1 MEKADIGLIGLGVMG
16 QNLALNLAN
25 KGWKVV
31 VWNRTVPGKEENVVE
46 HFIANRAKGK
56 GIIGSNELTDFVEA
70 LKTPRVILLMVQA
83 GPAVD
88 ELTGK
93 LFPLM
98 EKGDILIDGGNS
110 YYEDTER
117 RVKELYDKGMYFVGC
132 GISGG
137 EEGALHGASIMPG
150 GAQEAWSVIQPML
163 KSIAAKAEDG
173 TPCCEWV
180 GPGGAGHYVKMVHNG
195 IEYGDMQLIAES
207 YFMLRKYGQLE
218 NDEIADIFAGWN
230 KGELNSYLIGITA
243 DICRVRDTD
252 GGYLLDRILDIA
264 GQKGTGKWTAEAAL
278 EESDPL
284 TLITEAVHARFL
296 SAMADERSK
305 ASALY
310 RSENNDIHEHAGLPD
325 LLRHAL
331 YASKLISYAQGFSLL
346 KKASE
351 HYQWNLDYG
360 MLAKIWRKG
369 CIIRS
374 VFLEQITRAYH
385 ALPGLENLLFDD
397 FFRNRI
403 LEALPAWRK
412 ITADCLLSG
421 IPIPCMAAALTY
433 FDGLRTER
441 SSANLIQA
449 QRDYFGAHTYERT
462 DMERGQFFH
471 TDWNETGGNV
481 SGTYNA

>member
-150 GAQEAWSVIQPML
+150 GAQEAWPVIQPML

-195 IEYGDMQLIAES
+195 IEYADMQLIAEA
-207 YFMLRKYGQLE
+207 YLLLKYAGGFSNEEL
-218 NDEIADIFAGWN
+218 ADMFARWN
-230 KGELNSYLIGITA
+230 QGKLKSYLIGITA
-243 DICRVRDTD
+243 DIFREKDDFQD
-252 GGYLLDRILDIA
+252 GQLIDYILDSA
-264 GQKGTGKWTAEAAL
+264 GQKGTGRWTSL
-278 EESDPL
+278 ESL
-284 TLITEAVHARFL
+284 KQGVNVSLITAACNARI
-296 SAMADERSK
+296 M
-305 ASALY
+305 
-310 RSENNDIHEHAGLPD
+310 
-325 LLRHAL
+325 
-331 YASKLISYAQGFSLL
+331 
-346 KKASE
+346 
-351 HYQWNLDYG
+351 
-360 MLAKIWRKG
+360 
-369 CIIRS
+369 
-374 VFLEQITRAYH
+374 
-385 ALPGLENLLFDD
+385 
-397 FFRNRI
+397 
-403 LEALPAWRK
+403 
-412 ITADCLLSG
+412 
-421 IPIPCMAAALTY
+421 
-433 FDGLRTER
+433 
-441 SSANLIQA
+441 
-449 QRDYFGAHTYERT
+449 
-462 DMERGQFFH
+462 
-471 TDWNETGGNV
+471 
-481 SGTYNA
+481 